1 MKVVLDT
8 NIVISAIVFGGLPE
22 QILKKVR
29 QKEIIAVSSLSLI
42 AELIDILSKKFGFP
56 KNKLKLIEKKIKKIS
71 MIVYPDKTINV
82 LEDEP
87 DNRVLEAGF
96 EGEAEYIVT
105 GDKDLLRFGEY
116 KGIKIVTAKIFFD
129 II

>member
-87 DNRVLEAGF
+87 DNRVLEAGL